1 MIKGITLSIIASFLF
16 GVMYYY
22 TSMLTP
28 LDGEEIYGWRTL
40 LTLPFLT
47 LFMLFSGDWQRVRDM
62 LFWLRQRPLH
72 VMFLLLTTTIL
83 GVQLW
88 LFLWAPLHGKALD
101 VSLGYFLLPLTMV
114 LSGRVF
120 FRDRLS
126 LLQKLAAMCALVGVG
141 NELIQVGGVSW
152 PTLVVAL
159 GYPVYFILRRQLGTD
174 NLGGLWCELAL
185 MLPVAILFAL
195 GGPEPL
201 VALTTKPLLY
211 LQIPLLGIISALALV
226 CYILASRMLPL
237 SLFGLLS
244 YVEPVLLV
252 IVALL
257 LGETINHNQW
267 LTYIP
272 IWLAVVLLM
281 LEGAKHLLSR
291 RKASTPS

>member
-1 MIKGITLSIIASFLF
+1 MIKGIVLSVIASLLF

-28 LDGEEIYGWRTL
+28 LDGEEIYGWRIL

-47 LFMLFSGDWQRVRDM
+47 LFMLFSGDWARVKDM
-62 LFWLRQRPLH
+62 LRWLRQRPLRILI
-72 VMFLLLTTTIL
+72 LLLTTTIL

-88 LFLWAPLHGKALD
+88 LFLWAPLHGMALE

-114 LSGRVF
+114 LAGRLF

-126 LLQKLAAMCALVGVG
+126 VLQRMAALCALIGVS
-141 NELIQVGGVSW
+141 NELYQVGGVSW
-152 PTLVVAL
+152 TTLVVAI
-159 GYPVYFILRRQLGTD
+159 GYPIYFILRRRLGTD

-185 MLPVAILFAL
+185 MLPVAALFAL
-195 GGPEPL
+195 GTQEPL
-201 VALTTKPLLY
+201 AALSAKPLLY

-226 CYILASRMLPL
+226 CYILASRLLPF

-257 LGETINHNQW
+257 LGETISQNEW

-272 IWLAVVLLM
+272 IWLAVVLLV
-281 LEGAKHLLSR
+281 LEGIRHLLR
-291 RKASTPS
+291 RKRV

>member
-1 MIKGITLSIIASFLF
+1 MIKGIILSVVASLLF

-47 LFMLFSGDWQRVRDM
+47 LFMLISGDWDRVKEM
-62 LFWLRQRPLH
+62 LLWLRLRPHRML
-72 VMFLLLTTTIL
+72 FLLLTTSIL

-88 LFLWAPLHGKALD
+88 LFLWAPLHGMALD

-126 LLQKLAAMCALVGVG
+126 LLQKLAALCAVVGVG

-152 PTLVVAL
+152 STLVVAI
-159 GYPVYFILRRQLGTD
+159 GYPIYFILRRRLGTD
-174 NLGGLWCELAL
+174 HLGGLWCELTL
-185 MLPVAILFAL
+185 MLPVAALFAL
-195 GGPEPL
+195 GSAEPL
-201 VALTTKPLLY
+201 AALAAKPLLY

-226 CYILASRMLPL
+226 CYILASRLLPF

-257 LGETINHNQW
+257 LGETINANQW

-272 IWLAVVLLM
+272 IWLAVMLLV
-281 LEGAKHLLSR
+281 LEGARHLLR
-291 RKASTPS
+291 RRM

>member
-1 MIKGITLSIIASFLF
+1 MIKGIILSVVASLLF

-28 LDGEEIYGWRTL
+28 LDGEEIYGWCTL

-47 LFMLFSGDWQRVRDM
+47 LFMLFSGDWARVKEM
-62 LFWLRQRPLH
+62 LHWLRQHPQRVLL
-72 VMFLLLTTTIL
+72 LLLTTSLL

-88 LFLWAPLHGKALD
+88 LFLWAPLHGMALD

-114 LSGRVF
+114 LAGRVF

-126 LLQKLAAMCALVGVG
+126 VLQKMAALCALVGVG
-141 NELIQVGGVSW
+141 NELILVGGVSW
-152 PTLVVAL
+152 STLVVAL
-159 GYPVYFILRRQLGTD
+159 GYPVYFILRRRLGTD
-174 NLGGLWCELAL
+174 HLGGLWCELTL
-185 MLPVAILFAL
+185 MLPVAALFAL
-195 GGPEPL
+195 GGSEPL
-201 VALTTKPLLY
+201 AALTAKPLLY

-226 CYILASRMLPL
+226 CYILASRLLPF

-257 LGETINHNQW
+257 LGKP
-267 LTYIP
+267 LTP
-272 IWLAVVLLM
+272 TN
-281 LEGAKHLLSR
+281 G
-291 RKASTPS
+291 

>member
-1 MIKGITLSIIASFLF
+1 MIKGIILSVVASLLF

-47 LFMLFSGDWQRVRDM
+47 LFMLFSGDWARVKEM
-62 LFWLRQRPLH
+62 LHWLRLRPQRMLL
-72 VMFLLLTTTIL
+72 LLLTTSIL

-88 LFLWAPLHGKALD
+88 LFLWAPLHGMALD

-114 LSGRVF
+114 LAGRVF

-126 LLQKLAAMCALVGVG
+126 VLQKMAALFALVGVG

-152 PTLVVAL
+152 STLVVAL
-159 GYPVYFILRRQLGTD
+159 GYPVYFILRRRLGTD
-174 NLGGLWCELAL
+174 HLGGLWFELTL
-185 MLPVAILFAL
+185 MLPVAALFAL
-195 GGPEPL
+195 GGSEPL
-201 VALTTKPLLY
+201 AALTAKPLLY

-226 CYILASRMLPL
+226 CYILASRLLPF

-257 LGETINHNQW
+257 LGETINANQW

-272 IWLAVVLLM
+272 IWLAVMLLM
-281 LEGAKHLLSR
+281 LEGARHLLR
-291 RKASTPS
+291 RRM

>member
-1 MIKGITLSIIASFLF
+1 MIKGIILSVVASLLF

-47 LFMLFSGDWQRVRDM
+47 LFMLFSGDWARVKEM
-62 LFWLRQRPLH
+62 LRWLRQRPQRVLL
-72 VMFLLLTTTIL
+72 LLLTTSIL

-88 LFLWAPLHGKALD
+88 LFLWAPLHGMALD

-114 LSGRVF
+114 LAGQVF

-126 LLQKLAAMCALVGVG
+126 ALQKMAALCALIGVG
-141 NELIQVGGVSW
+141 NELILVGGVSW
-152 PTLVVAL
+152 STLVVAL
-159 GYPVYFILRRQLGTD
+159 GYPIYFILRRRLGTD
-174 NLGGLWCELAL
+174 HLGGLWCELTL
-185 MLPVAILFAL
+185 MLPVAVLFAL

-201 VALTTKPLLY
+201 AALTAKPLLY
-211 LQIPLLGIISALALV
+211 LQIPMLGIISALALV
-226 CYILASRMLPL
+226 CYILASRLLPF

-244 YVEPVLLV
+244 YVEPVLLA

-257 LGETINHNQW
+257 LGETINANQW

-272 IWLAVVLLM
+272 IWLAVMLLM
-281 LEGAKHLLSR
+281 LEGARHLLR
-291 RKASTPS
+291 RRV

>member
-1 MIKGITLSIIASFLF
+1 MIKGIILSVVASLLF

-47 LFMLFSGDWQRVRDM
+47 LFMLFSGDWARVKEM
-62 LFWLRQRPLH
+62 LHWLRQHPQRVLL
-72 VMFLLLTTTIL
+72 LLLTTSLL

-88 LFLWAPLHGKALD
+88 LFLWAPLHGMALD

-114 LSGRVF
+114 LAGRVF

-126 LLQKLAAMCALVGVG
+126 VLQKMAALCALVGVG

-152 PTLVVAL
+152 STLVVAL
-159 GYPVYFILRRQLGTD
+159 GYPVYFILRRRLGTD
-174 NLGGLWCELAL
+174 HLGGLWCELTL
-185 MLPVAILFAL
+185 MLPVAALFAL
-195 GGPEPL
+195 GGSEPL
-201 VALTTKPLLY
+201 AALTAKPLLY

-226 CYILASRMLPL
+226 CYILASRLLPF

-252 IVALL
+252 IAALL
-257 LGETINHNQW
+257 LGETINANQW

-272 IWLAVVLLM
+272 IWLAVMLLV
-281 LEGAKHLLSR
+281 LEGARHLLR
-291 RKASTPS
+291 RRRC

>member
-1 MIKGITLSIIASFLF
+1 MLKGIILSVIASFLF

-28 LDGEEIYGWRTL
+28 LDGEAIYGWRTL

-47 LFMLFSGDWQRVRDM
+47 LFMLFSGDWARVKDM
-62 LFWLRQRPLH
+62 LHWLRQRPSRLL
-72 VMFLLLTTTIL
+72 FLLLTTSIL

-114 LSGRVF
+114 LAGRIF

-126 LLQKLAAMCALVGVG
+126 LLQKLAALCALFGVA
-141 NELIQVGGVSW
+141 NELYQVGGVSW
-152 PTLVVAL
+152 PTLVVAI
-159 GYPVYFILRRQLGTD
+159 GYPIYFILRRRLGTD
-174 NLGGLWCELAL
+174 NLGGLWCELTL
-185 MLPVAILFAL
+185 MLPVAVLFAL
-195 GGPEPL
+195 GGTEPL
-201 VALTTKPLLY
+201 AALAAKPRLY
-211 LQIPLLGIISALALV
+211 LQIPLLGVISALALI
-226 CYILASRMLPL
+226 CYILASRLLPL

-257 LGETINHNQW
+257 LGETISQSAW

-272 IWLAVVLLM
+272 IWLAVVLLV
-281 LEGAKHLLSR
+281 LEGVRHLLR
-291 RKASTPS
+291 RKRI

>member
-1 MIKGITLSIIASFLF
+1 MIKGIILSVIASFLF
-16 GVMYYY
+16 GAMYYY
-22 TSMLTP
+22 TSLLTP
-28 LDGEEIYGWRTL
+28 LNGEEIYGWRTL

-47 LFMLFSGDWQRVRDM
+47 LFMLFSGDWIRVKEM
-62 LFWLRQRPLH
+62 LRWLRLRPWRVL
-72 VMFLLLTTTIL
+72 FLLLTALIL

-88 LFLWAPLHGKALD
+88 LFLWAPLHGMALD

-114 LSGRVF
+114 LAGRVF

-126 LLQKLAAMCALVGVG
+126 LLQKLAALCALLGVG
-141 NELIQVGGVSW
+141 NELYQVGGVSW
-152 PTLVVAL
+152 PTLVVAI
-159 GYPVYFILRRQLGTD
+159 GYPIYFILRRRLGTD
-174 NLGGLWCELAL
+174 NLGGLWCELTL
-185 MLPVAILFAL
+185 MLPVAALFAL
-195 GGPEPL
+195 GGAEPL
-201 VALTTKPLLY
+201 AALSAKPLLY

-226 CYILASRMLPL
+226 CYILASRLLPF

-257 LGETINHNQW
+257 LGETISHNEW

-281 LEGAKHLLSR
+281 LEGARHLLR
-291 RKASTPS
+291 RKIS